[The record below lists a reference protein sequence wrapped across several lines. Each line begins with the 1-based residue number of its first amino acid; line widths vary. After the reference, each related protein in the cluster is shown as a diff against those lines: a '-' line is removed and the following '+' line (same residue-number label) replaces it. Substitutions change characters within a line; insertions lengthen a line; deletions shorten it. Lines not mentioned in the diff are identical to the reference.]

1 MVLTQYSA
9 PLHLLEVDGVEM
21 LIMEMQGMAVLAAVL
36 ALLQVVPALVELET
50 HRLLAQ
56 VKVIMAAILFIV
68 PGRTLLPGEV
78 VELLPWADPVRLEQL
93 MA

>member
-1 MVLTQYSA
+1 
-9 PLHLLEVDGVEM
+9 M